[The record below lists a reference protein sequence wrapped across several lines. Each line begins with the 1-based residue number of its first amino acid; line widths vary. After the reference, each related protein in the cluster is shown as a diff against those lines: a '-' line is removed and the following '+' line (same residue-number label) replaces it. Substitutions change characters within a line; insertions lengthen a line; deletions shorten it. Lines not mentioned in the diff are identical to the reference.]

1 MRITEK
7 KLRKLIRETIEST
20 IRESDDDDNLSNPIF
35 RDFEDYPTIAS
46 EEDKARR
53 QREDERERRRL
64 EDDGMYSEEHY
75 MSDMEYSDLDSSGSS
90 GIVPDDLDDWRN
102 TDTYRGL
109 DDEESQPEAYDLDLI
124 EDPMYMDTEDTDY
137 FEN

>member
-20 IRESDDDDNLSNPIF
+20 MRESDYDEYSSDPRF
-35 RDFEDYPTIAS
+35 RDFGDSAAIGSED
-46 EEDKARR
+46 
-53 QREDERERRRL
+53 DEL
-64 EDDGMYSEEHY
+64 EDNDMYAEEHY
-75 MSDMEYSDLDSSGSS
+75 MSDMESSDLNSSGTS

-102 TDTYRGL
+102 TDSYRGL
-109 DDEESQPEAYDLDLI
+109 DDEELQPDDYNLDLI
-124 EDPMYMDTEDTDY
+124 EDPMYMDAEDTDY

>member
-20 IRESDDDDNLSNPIF
+20 IRETADDDYSSNPIF
-35 RDFEDYPTIAS
+35 GDFGDS
-46 EEDKARR
+46 EMVGS
-53 QREDERERRRL
+53 
-64 EDDGMYSEEHY
+64 EDDELNYDDMYSDAHY
-75 MSDMEYSDLDSSGSS
+75 MSDMESSDLDSSGSS

-109 DDEESQPEAYDLDLI
+109 DNEESQPEDYDLDLI

>member
-20 IRESDDDDNLSNPIF
+20 MRESDDDYRSNPIF
-35 RDFEDYPTIAS
+35 GDFGDTEIVGS
-46 EEDKARR
+46 
-53 QREDERERRRL
+53 
-64 EDDGMYSEEHY
+64 EDDELDGDDMYSDVHY
-75 MSDMEYSDLDSSGSS
+75 MSDMESSDLDSSGSS

-102 TDTYRGL
+102 TDSYRGL
-109 DDEESQPEAYDLDLI
+109 DDEELQPDDYSLDLI

>member
-20 IRESDDDDNLSNPIF
+20 IRETADDDYSSNPIF
-35 RDFEDYPTIAS
+35 GDFGDS
-46 EEDKARR
+46 KMVGS
-53 QREDERERRRL
+53 
-64 EDDGMYSEEHY
+64 EDDELNYDDMYSDAHY
-75 MSDMEYSDLDSSGSS
+75 MSDMESSDLDSSGSS

-109 DDEESQPEAYDLDLI
+109 DNEESQPEDYDLDLI